1 MTILPCGCVLAVISG
16 SDEHGCRLARI
27 DWCRDHAQAA
37 ETKAILGEFDGNTE
51 RSAKDKARLVVDEV
65 DACRDHLNTMGTD
78 LVNLQASH
86 DRLLM
91 AVAALTK
98 LPNWQNRLGSWTDV
112 IDAVQ
117 DIAIAAVPK
126 E

>member
-1 MTILPCGCVLAVISG
+1 MTRLDCGCVLNVTPG

-37 ETKAILGEFDGNTE
+37 ETKA
-51 RSAKDKARLVVDEV
+51 
-65 DACRDHLNTMGTD
+65 
-78 LVNLQASH
+78 SH
-86 DRLLM
+86 DRLLE
-91 AVAALTK
+91 AVAKLTK